1 MDDRSVADALMTY
14 NHFMPV
20 EGCFNVQH
28 IEFDWDYCRP
38 ELDVQLNEALSSLTL
53 CKRKPDGRPSLSY
66 AAMVMSDGVRLYSG
80 MSRYLRVEHGQK

>member
-1 MDDRSVADALMTY
+1 MTY

-53 CKRKPDGRPSLSY
+53 CKRKPDGRP
-66 AAMVMSDGVRLYSG
+66 
-80 MSRYLRVEHGQK
+80 

>member
-1 MDDRSVADALMTY
+1 MTY
-14 NHFMPV
+14 NYLMPV

-53 CKRKPDGRPSLSY
+53 CKRKPDGRPFLTVIRSN
-66 AAMVMSDGVRLYSG
+66 VMSDGVRLDSG
-80 MSRYLRVEHGQK
+80 MSRYRSLEHGQT

>member
-1 MDDRSVADALMTY
+1 MT
-14 NHFMPV
+14 HFLPV

-53 CKRKPDGRPSLSY
+53 CKPDGFLTVIRSN
-66 AAMVMSDGVRLYSG
+66 GHVRWG
-80 MSRYLRVEHGQK
+80 ET

>member
-1 MDDRSVADALMTY
+1 MRDLWGEVYLMTE
-14 NHFMPV
+14 NSFLPV

-53 CKRKPDGRPSLSY
+53 CKRKPDGRPFFTVIRSN
-66 AAMVMSDGVRLYSG
+66 GHVRWG
-80 MSRYLRVEHGQK
+80 ET